1 MSLSGRN
8 VWSPTHSAFQSA
20 PCTFQSITPCRMD
33 QTRWRQTTPRGST
46 HGVISTSSAISRVS
60 RKSQKREHEMTDP
73 VFIWKDIHEAE
84 NFIKQLEANR
94 SENPKKQPIADR
106 SESADPPLFL
116 EREGGET

>member
-46 HGVISTSSAISRVS
+46 HWTSFTRSAMSSVS
-60 RKSQKREHEMTDP
+60 RQAPKTEHEMTET
-73 VFIWKDIHEAE
+73 VFTLDEFHESE
-84 NFIKQLEANR
+84 NFIKQLDDAR
-94 SENPKKQPIADR
+94 LSKDK
-106 SESADPPLFL
+106 
-116 EREGGET
+116 